1 MVLAER
7 LLLVLAVLLGY
18 GALCLWQ
25 FRRGGSGRLQ
35 SVDSSVSA
43 ASMLVAYASQ
53 SGVALALAQR
63 SAKALQAIGPVRVLP
78 LNRVDDAVLA
88 GTEHAFFVASTYGEG
103 EPPDNGNRFARRY
116 LNGNSAQFSHLKFS
130 VLALGDSAYQHFC
143 AFGHKLHEG
152 LSSHGAAP
160 VFAPLELDGNAEGNV
175 DAVLQRWYQQLAH
188 FGAESP
194 LPDVAETASQGEQ
207 YRSWHLDYRQVVN
220 VGSVGEPLVHLK
232 FSPAQVSGDVALD
245 TLWQAGDIAEVLPR
259 NSVIRCAEFAATYKL
274 DIEASLLIDG
284 KACRLID
291 ELQRRALP
299 ASDIAGPVAGDL
311 DSVSAWVM
319 SLPLLV
325 KREYS
330 IASVPEDG
338 SLDLLVRVQGR
349 DGIPGVASH
358 WLGRHLAIGDSLA
371 LRVRSNPLFHAP
383 ESNIPVIFIGNGS
396 GFAGIRAHLRARQL
410 SNRKDNWL
418 MFGERSPRADCIFS
432 DEIAEW
438 QDHGYLPH
446 IDLTFSRCSDQ
457 AAYVQDAILANAADF
472 KAWLSAGAAIYVCGS
487 REGMAA
493 GVDRQLRRVMGDQQL
508 DDLAD
513 AGLYRRDVY

>member
-1 MVLAER
+1 M
-7 LLLVLAVLLGY
+7 
-18 GALCLWQ
+18 
-25 FRRGGSGRLQ
+25 
-35 SVDSSVSA
+35 
-43 ASMLVAYASQ
+43 
-53 SGVALALAQR
+53 
-63 SAKALQAIGPVRVLP
+63 
-78 LNRVDDAVLA
+78 
-88 GTEHAFFVASTYGEG
+88 
-103 EPPDNGNRFARRY
+103 
-116 LNGNSAQFSHLKFS
+116 
-130 VLALGDSAYQHFC
+130 
-143 AFGHKLHEG
+143 
-152 LSSHGAAP
+152 
-160 VFAPLELDGNAEGNV
+160 
-175 DAVLQRWYQQLAH
+175 
-188 FGAESP
+188 
-194 LPDVAETASQGEQ
+194 
-207 YRSWHLDYRQVVN
+207 
-220 VGSVGEPLVHLK
+220 
-232 FSPAQVSGDVALD
+232 
-245 TLWQAGDIAEVLPR
+245 
-259 NSVIRCAEFAATYKL
+259 
-274 DIEASLLIDG
+274 
-284 KACRLID
+284 
-291 ELQRRALP
+291 
-299 ASDIAGPVAGDL
+299 
-311 DSVSAWVM
+311 
-319 SLPLLV
+319 
-325 KREYS
+325 
-330 IASVPEDG
+330 
-338 SLDLLVRVQGR
+338 
-349 DGIPGVASH
+349 ASH